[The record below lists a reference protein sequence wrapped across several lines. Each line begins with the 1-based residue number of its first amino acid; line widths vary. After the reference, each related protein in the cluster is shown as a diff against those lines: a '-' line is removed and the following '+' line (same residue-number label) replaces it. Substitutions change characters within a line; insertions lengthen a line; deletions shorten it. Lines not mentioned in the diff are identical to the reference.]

1 MAHLDTSEIVR
12 ASVWIMP
19 TGPALETIAKAART
33 VRQRAGGPDI
43 HPHLTLLKGIE
54 TTRENAEL
62 KLKRLASR
70 LRPFTVRLGRI
81 AGQQEYFRCLYATAS
96 MTTELAAAQRTAHEV
111 FEMYPP
117 EPFEPHVSLLYGSL
131 DEAQQKALAEEAGGS
146 VIASFEVNSIHLVN
160 AAQSVP
166 VTEWRTLAEARLALP
181 VTHQ

>member
-1 MAHLDTSEIVR
+1 MAHLDMSEIVR

-19 TGPALETIAKAART
+19 TGPALETIIKAART

-54 TTRENAEL
+54 TTRDSAGL

-70 LRPFTVRLGRI
+70 LKPFSVRLGRI
-81 AGQQEYFRCLYATAS
+81 AWQADYFRCLYATVAL
-96 MTTELAAAQRTAHEV
+96 TPELAAAQKTAHEI
-111 FEMYPP
+111 FEMNPP

-131 DEAQQKALAEEAGGS
+131 DEADQKAFAEELGGS
-146 VIASFEVNSIHLVN
+146 LNVSFEAVAIHLVN

-166 VTEWRTLAEARLALP
+166 VSEWRTLAEHRLASP
-181 VTHQ
+181 VIHQ